1 MGGHG
6 VPPLGFI
13 PNPSKETTAVAVLT
27 NREWG
32 KIYAKAWTDPAFR
45 KLLESDPTKAIKAY
59 GGEVGKTFPKIVKLE
74 RRPKKKS
81 IEQLARVHPFPPS
94 CC

>member
-1 MGGHG
+1 
-6 VPPLGFI
+6 
-13 PNPSKETTAVAVLT
+13 
-27 NREWG
+27 
-32 KIYAKAWTDPAFR
+32 
-45 KLLESDPTKAIKAY
+45 LESDPTKAIKAY